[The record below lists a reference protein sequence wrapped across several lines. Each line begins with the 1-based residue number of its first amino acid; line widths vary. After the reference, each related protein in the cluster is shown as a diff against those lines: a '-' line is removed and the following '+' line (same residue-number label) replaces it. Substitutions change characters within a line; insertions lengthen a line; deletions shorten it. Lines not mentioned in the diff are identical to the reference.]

1 MTFLN
6 TWAIA
11 FAGIAPLIVLLYL
24 LKLKRRALPV
34 STLMFWQRVLQ
45 ENRRRAFFQKLRQ
58 LLSLLLHLL
67 IFALILGAL
76 ARPTFDRLVREGAST
91 VLIVDTRARMQ
102 AVEGSGESRFQAA
115 KKLAAG
121 YARQASVQRQMAI
134 LSVNTTT
141 TVAASF
147 TDDEKPLLEALGTLA
162 VTDAG
167 GDLASALQLARDLL
181 ASRQGEKQIVVF
193 TDKAP
198 AGRQAGI
205 EYVATGTSQDNVAIT
220 RLAARPLFN
229 SPQTSEVL
237 LEMRNFGPDIAV
249 GNVEISHDGRLLDVK
264 PFEIPPGGRKLDIF
278 PSVPRSG
285 SSARGWLTA
294 RIDTQDALAAD
305 NTAYAVLP
313 ATPTR
318 RVLLVSKGNWFLE
331 KLLAADHGLK
341 FELLSPDSFTPAL
354 AKKFDVV
361 ILDNCATGEID
372 VRAAATNFLF
382 LRQTPF
388 SAAPEIIE
396 QPLITDLDA
405 SHPALRLV
413 SLQNVTVVRAATLA
427 RPADG
432 DGWTWQAPIRSFD
445 HPLLITG
452 EKRTPAGARRVAALA
467 FDVAESDLPLR
478 VAFPLLISNTLQWLA
493 GEATETP
500 RAFAAGE
507 TILLAAD
514 ETLWSQPQTKF
525 ARDLRPDPA
534 QFARGFFQPLA
545 SGFYLLQ
552 QPGAAHWIAVNTFS
566 EAESNL
572 RSDSIPSGPP
582 PSLRPIS
589 LAALGGWPL
598 WRYLALA
605 AFALFAF
612 EWWLYHRRR
621 TE

>member
-34 STLMFWQRVLQ
+34 STLMFWQRVLL

-102 AVEGSGESRFQAA
+102 AVEGGGGSRFDAA
-115 KKLAAG
+115 RRLAAG

-134 LSVNTTT
+134 LSVNAGA

-147 TDDEKPLLEALGTLA
+147 TDDGKPLIEALDTLA

-167 GDLASALQLARDLL
+167 GDIAPAVQLARDLL
-181 ASRQGEKQIVVF
+181 ASRQGERQIVVF
-193 TDKAP
+193 TDRVP
-198 AGRQAGI
+198 AEKQPGI
-205 EYVATGTSQDNVAIT
+205 EYVTTGTSQENVAIT
-220 RLAARPLFN
+220 RLAARPLLN

-237 LEMRNFGPDIAV
+237 LEMRNFGASV
-249 GNVEISHDGRLLDVK
+249 AQGNVEISHDGRLLDVK

-278 PSVPRSG
+278 PSAPRAGTG
-285 SSARGWLTA
+285 SRGWLTA
-294 RIDTQDALAAD
+294 RIDTPDALASD

-313 ATPTR
+313 SPPTR
-318 RVLLVSKGNWFLE
+318 RVLLVSKGSWFLE
-331 KLLAADHGLK
+331 KLLAADRGLK
-341 FELLSPDSFTPAL
+341 FELLSPESFTPAL
-354 AKKFDVV
+354 ASKFDVV
-361 ILDNCATGEID
+361 ILDNCATGAFD
-372 VRAAATNFLF
+372 AAATTNFLF

-388 SAAPEIIE
+388 TATPEIIA
-396 QPLITDLDA
+396 QPLVTDLDA
-405 SHPALRLV
+405 GHPALRLV

-427 RPADG
+427 RPADK
-432 DGWTWQAPIRSFD
+432 DGWTWQSPIRSFD
-445 HPLLITG
+445 RPLLITG
-452 EKRTPAGARRVAALA
+452 EKRTAAGARRVAALA

-493 GEATETP
+493 GDAAETP
-500 RAFAAGE
+500 RALAAGE
-507 TILLAAD
+507 TIALAAD
-514 ETLWSQPQTKF
+514 ETLWTQPQTKF
-525 ARDLRPDPA
+525 ARDLRPDPTRLE
-534 QFARGFFQPLA
+534 RGFFQPLA

-552 QPGAAHWIAVNTFS
+552 QPGAARWIAVNTFS
-566 EAESNL
+566 EAESDL
-572 RSDSIPSGPP
+572 RSDSIPGSPAP
-582 PSLRPIS
+582 TLRPLA
-589 LAALGGWPL
+589 LAALGGWPP

>member
-34 STLMFWQRVLQ
+34 STLMFWQRVLLQ
-45 ENRRRAFFQKLRQ
+45 NRRRAFFQKLRQ

-67 IFALILGAL
+67 IFALILAAL

-102 AVEGSGESRFQAA
+102 AVEGGESRFERAL
-115 KKLAAG
+115 KLAAG
-121 YARQASVQRQMAI
+121 YARQASAQRQMAV
-134 LSVNTTT
+134 LSVNAAS
-141 TVAASF
+141 TVAAPF
-147 TDDEKPLLEALGTLA
+147 TDDEKPLVEALDTLS

-167 GDLASALQLARDLL
+167 GDLAAAVRLARDLL
-181 ASRQGEKQIVVF
+181 ASRKGERRIVVF
-193 TDKAP
+193 TDRAP
-198 AGRQAGI
+198 AENLPEI
-205 EYVATGTSQDNVAIT
+205 EYVATGSSHDNVAIT
-220 RLAARPLFN
+220 RLAARPLLN

-237 LEMRNFGPDIAV
+237 LELRNFGASTAR

-264 PFEIPPGGRKLDIF
+264 PFEIAPGGRKLDIF
-278 PSVPRSG
+278 PSVPRTG

-294 RIDTQDALAAD
+294 RIDTPDALAAD

-313 ATPTR
+313 SPPTR

-341 FELLSPDSFTPAL
+341 FELLSPESYTPAL

-361 ILDNCATGEID
+361 ILDNCT
-372 VRAAATNFLF
+372 VRKFDGASETPSFLF

-388 SAAPEIIE
+388 SAGPEIIE
-396 QPLITDLDA
+396 QPLVTDLDA

-432 DGWTWQAPIRSFD
+432 DGWKWQAPIRAFD
-445 HPLLITG
+445 HPLLIVG
-452 EKRTPAGARRVAALA
+452 ERRTPAGARRVAALA

-493 GEATETP
+493 GDAAETP
-500 RAFAAGE
+500 RAFTAGE
-507 TILLAAD
+507 TIPLGAG
-514 ETLWSQPQTKF
+514 ETVWTVPQTKF
-525 ARDLRPDPA
+525 IRDARPEPA
-534 QFARGFFQPLA
+534 QLTSGFFQPLA

-552 QPGAAHWIAVNTFS
+552 QPGSARWIAVNTFS
-566 EAESNL
+566 EVESDL
-572 RSDSIPSGPP
+572 RSDSIPGGPAP
-582 PSLRPIS
+582 GLRPIA
-589 LAALGGWPL
+589 LPALGGWPL